1 MHSAKP
7 EEDGG
12 AAERRGRWYGSEDEG
27 AVGGHRSRL
36 SRRAHI
42 VFAGALGLMSVVFL
56 LVISPLDLKLA
67 SRKPGMTRE
76 AERFDKGAGS
86 FVRSETDTLLSKG
99 TTGVHLQGLID
110 MSDVTAAA
118 KSEIKALKSLRSGWG
133 FAGSKLSAVDG
144 SDGAG
149 PSGAII
155 ASATDVYE
163 QASKLAGDSAAKG
176 ARESQLQA
184 DTADAVSLAAT
195 STTSTAVPFAKDKG
209 WSLAREK
216 SDMDAFYDSL
226 DHKAAV
232 KEAAARK
239 RREAKAAFRATVA
252 KAKAE
257 LKEIDEETEAKQHA
271 EPRAAAQQAEAKAAE
286 KVQVASQEHVAQPI
300 KVQSQEHA
308 AKPIKLQPKLSAEAS
323 REKMQGYFD
332 GLVKASKH
340 EDLAH
345 AAAEHHPTLTAD
357 AARNTIDAYFSSL
370 EPKKMSQMHTKHVAK
385 EKQAKLTDAQARK
398 GALSF
403 FDAEVTKER
412 AQMHLVAK
420 KLGVRKAAD
429 TVEKLQADHGVQ
441 KPVGAHGGPAGIG
454 PKSKMGSKPAG
465 ALLVAKVRPLDKAS
479 AHALAASALKQH
491 DAVVAAQ
498 QKKAEKNLLKTDDS
512 KTPGK
517 TWADAHV
524 SKGAQGT
531 KPAAVPA
538 KPAGKAGDKHK
549 QVVSKGGKPAV
560 MPVTTTGKV
569 SDAHKQVA
577 TVASGKSAEM
587 ARLRKLGKVK
597 VQLEQWPYVP

>member
-1 MHSAKP
+1 MDDSGA
-7 EEDGG
+7 

-27 AVGGHRSRL
+27 AVGEHRRRL
-36 SRRAHI
+36 SRRARI
-42 VFAGALGLMSVVFL
+42 VFAGALGLMSVV

-67 SRKPGMTRE
+67 KPGMTRE

-99 TTGVHLQGLID
+99 TAGVHLQGLID

-133 FAGSKLSAVDG
+133 FAGSKLSAGDG
-144 SDGAG
+144 SGGGG
-149 PSGAII
+149 PAGAII
-155 ASATDVYE
+155 ASATNVYE
-163 QASKLAGDSAAKG
+163 QASELAGDSAAKG
-176 ARESQLQA
+176 ASESQLRA

-257 LKEIDEETEAKQHA
+257 LKEIDEETETKKHA
-271 EPRAAAQQAEAKAAE
+271 EPRAAAHQAEAKSAQ
-286 KVQVASQEHVAQPI
+286 KVQVASQEHVAKPI
-300 KVQSQEHA
+300 QVQSQEHA

-323 REKMQGYFD
+323 RQKMQGYFD

-357 AARNTIDAYFSSL
+357 AARNTIDAYFTSL
-370 EPKKMSQMHTKHVAK
+370 EPKKKAQMHTKHAAK

-429 TVEKLQADHGVQ
+429 TVEKLQADHLQ
-441 KPVGAHGGPAGIG
+441 EPVAAHGGPAGIG
-454 PKSKMGSKPAG
+454 PKSQKGSNLAG
-465 ALLVAKVRPLDKAS
+465 ALPVAKVRPLDKAS

-491 DAVVAAQ
+491 DAVVEAQ
-498 QKKAEKNLLKTDDS
+498 QKKAEKNLLKIDDS
-512 KTPGK
+512 KTLGK
-517 TWADAHV
+517 TLGKTRADAHMPNG
-524 SKGAQGT
+524 SQGT
-531 KPAAVPA
+531 RPASVPIR
-538 KPAGKAGDKHK
+538 PTEKAGDTHK
-549 QVVSKGGKPAV
+549 GVVSKVGK
-560 MPVTTTGKV
+560 PVTTPGKA

-577 TVASGKSAEM
+577 TVASGKGAVM
-587 ARLRKLGKVK
+587 AKFRNLGKVK